1 MSKGAR
7 LFSPFGLAQIAT
19 LLVIGTALWLA
30 FGPWRWGRLKE
41 EVRARFPSVWRIS
54 CEELAD
60 WRQKNVLQPV
70 LLDARGEAEYN
81 TSHIPGARRATTSP
95 ALLGIEGKLDMPIVV
110 YCAVGFDSAPVAF
123 RYVAQGYTRVQYLEG
138 GIFLWADEGRPLENL
153 RGPTDKVNPGKSP
166 YTSYLHRSRRAP
178 AE

>member
-19 LLVIGTALWLA
+19 LLAIGSALWLA

-41 EVRARFPSVWRIS
+41 EVRARFPSVPRIAPEDLASWRKM
-54 CEELAD
+54 D
-60 WRQKNVLQPV
+60 VLQPV
-70 LLDARGEAEYN
+70 LLDARSEAEYN
-81 TSHIPGARRATTSP
+81 TSHIPGARRATSSP
-95 ALLGIEGKLDMPIVV
+95 ALLGIEGKLDLPIVV
-110 YCAVGFDSAPVAF
+110 YCTVGFDSAPIAF
-123 RYVAQGYTRVQYLEG
+123 RYIAQGYKRVQYLEG
-138 GIFLWADEGRPLENL
+138 GIFLWADEGRPLESL

-166 YTSYLHRSRRAP
+166 HISYLHRKRRAP

>member
-41 EVRARFPSVWRIS
+41 EVRARFPNVPRITPEDLEAWRK
-54 CEELAD
+54 LD
-60 WRQKNVLQPV
+60 VLQPV
-70 LLDARGEAEYN
+70 LLDARGESEYN
-81 TSHIPGARRATTSP
+81 VSHIPGARRATSSP
-95 ALLGIEGKLDMPIVV
+95 AMLGIEGKLEMPIVV
-110 YCAVGFDSAPVAF
+110 YCTVGFDSAPVAF
-123 RYVAQGYTRVQYLEG
+123 RYIAQGYKRVQYLEG

-153 RGPTDKVNPGKSP
+153 RGLTDKVNPGKSP
-166 YTSYLHRSRRAP
+166 YVSYLNRKRRAP